1 MKVAST
7 PHTSDLFHIDDS
19 VALDEEQRQRFHSS
33 VQSCLY
39 LAIRTRPDI
48 LCAVNHLTSRVTK
61 ATTRD
66 KEKLIRIMQYLNGTV
81 ELGILLGANAAGK
94 IDLMAYADAS
104 YGVHPDARSQTGL
117 FITLGRGPLIWKSI
131 KQRCVTKS
139 SCEAEI
145 IALSDI
151 VSLVIWVRDLLKTIG
166 MHDGKPVVIREDNK
180 AAIDMVNDGATTSDR
195 TKHVHIRNSFIG
207 QFIDSNDIDVEYCP
221 TNEMVADIYTKP
233 LPKAQFVYLRDYL
246 LGYRIP

>member
-1 MKVAST
+1 M
-7 PHTSDLFHIDDS
+7 
-19 VALDEEQRQRFHSS
+19 
-33 VQSCLY
+33 
-39 LAIRTRPDI
+39 
-48 LCAVNHLTSRVTK
+48 
-61 ATTRD
+61 
-66 KEKLIRIMQYLNGTV
+66 
-81 ELGILLGANAAGK
+81 
-94 IDLMAYADAS
+94 
-104 YGVHPDARSQTGL
+104 
-117 FITLGRGPLIWKSI
+117 
-131 KQRCVTKS
+131 
-139 SCEAEI
+139 
-145 IALSDI
+145 
-151 VSLVIWVRDLLKTIG
+151 RDLLKTIG

>member
-1 MKVAST
+1 
-7 PHTSDLFHIDDS
+7 
-19 VALDEEQRQRFHSS
+19 
-33 VQSCLY
+33 
-39 LAIRTRPDI
+39 
-48 LCAVNHLTSRVTK
+48 
-61 ATTRD
+61 
-66 KEKLIRIMQYLNGTV
+66 MQHLNGTV
-81 ELGILLGANAAGK
+81 ELGILLGANAKGK

-166 MHDGKPVVIREDNK
+166 MHDGKPVVIKEDNK

>member
-1 MKVAST
+1 
-7 PHTSDLFHIDDS
+7 
-19 VALDEEQRQRFHSS
+19 
-33 VQSCLY
+33 
-39 LAIRTRPDI
+39 
-48 LCAVNHLTSRVTK
+48 
-61 ATTRD
+61 
-66 KEKLIRIMQYLNGTV
+66 
-81 ELGILLGANAAGK
+81 
-94 IDLMAYADAS
+94 MAYADAS

-145 IALSDI
+145 IALSDV

-195 TKHVHIRNSFIG
+195 TKHVHIRNNFIG
-207 QFIDSNDIDVEYCP
+207 QFIDSNDIDIEYCP
-221 TNEMVADIYTKP
+221 TRVTVADIYTKP